1 MSEALKN
8 CQRPE
13 DGLWNPSLV
22 SYADFGGK
30 EMSGTA
36 LFLYGMA
43 WGIQKGYLK
52 STIYKPV
59 CDKAWEVWCTT
70 VYIPTDSSDGH
81 RVLARILQQDNPS
94 LTLKCP
100 TSRTMVQ
107 VAFSSV
113 VLNITIS

>member
-59 CDKAWEVWCTT
+59 CDKAWEGL
-70 VYIPTDSSDGH
+70 GH

-107 VAFSSV
+107 AAFSSV
-113 VLNITIS
+113 VLNTTIS